1 MAERENRRAT
11 RMRHAPWVAALAG
24 LLVVGCSQTT
34 PPAPPKK
41 RPNPMA
47 AMNMGG
53 DTGMGNP
60 LLPNQTDPTATSYNV
75 NTSEELAKIDNG
87 AEGEVY
93 FTDPDNPDKEIEGIT
108 AAFESTRSGNAWM
121 TDYGRALRFA
131 RREGRPLLIWFHDS
145 VISPKSGMLGE
156 HLLHTA
162 KFNAWCKNRVV
173 RVMLDT
179 GAGLDESKSGT
190 ARYSRG
196 AINSLALK
204 YGLKRRPALAIISP
218 RGKFIIGMDGFSGAP
233 QEAES
238 IIREGV
244 TKAEEDMRA
253 YRAKLEPKGYRTW
266 RSATGNMS
274 LFAKLQRFDEA
285 HQMVYLKEY
294 GGRISR
300 TKLKRFCDAD
310 VEFIRTQQEKKNAR
324 P

>member
-1 MAERENRRAT
+1 
-11 RMRHAPWVAALAG
+11 
-24 LLVVGCSQTT
+24 
-34 PPAPPKK
+34 
-41 RPNPMA
+41 
-47 AMNMGG
+47 
-53 DTGMGNP
+53 
-60 LLPNQTDPTATSYNV
+60 
-75 NTSEELAKIDNG
+75 
-87 AEGEVY
+87 
-93 FTDPDNPDKEIEGIT
+93 
-108 AAFESTRSGNAWM
+108 
-121 TDYGRALRFA
+121 
-131 RREGRPLLIWFHDS
+131 
-145 VISPKSGMLGE
+145 
-156 HLLHTA
+156 
-162 KFNAWCKNRVV
+162 
-173 RVMLDT
+173 MLDT

-204 YGLKRRPALAIISP
+204 YGLKRRPALAIVSP

-266 RSATGNMS
+266 HSATGNMS

-310 VEFIRTQQEKKNAR
+310 VEFIRKQQEKKNAR
-324 P
+324 RP